1 LAQLL
6 PRRWHGLWRSVG
18 YNRMLDIDAGGYAVY
33 CATTGH
39 ACISERGSARQF
51 AEAFDRVEITAQD
64 RLSLFH
70 AHDLT
75 RYEFERRQ
83 DFEPGCSI
91 HRTPQDDALLN
102 FRAFCEV
109 FAENYAFF
117 ELRGVHWETVCDTAR
132 SLLSPSPTPALL
144 LDVLQ
149 EMIAALADL
158 HVYVASPARKIR
170 SVQVARGPRQ
180 ALRTM
185 FELPAPYLSARS
197 TTEKIAGRLRETL
210 LADFAGTLNRFR
222 QAGNEVICWG
232 TLCPGVGYLSLLRMF
247 GFAATEAARNADDLP
262 HRLDEAG
269 PFMAADMSSLQR
281 ILDEAMADLSGHN
294 ALIVDARLN
303 AGGFDRAG
311 ILLCERLIDSARTVY
326 RKRARCPGGFT
337 QPQPLTLT
345 PWPGPR
351 FLKPVYVLTSCF
363 TQSAGEVF
371 ALAASA
377 IPTVTLLGEPTQG
390 ILSDNLFHRLP
401 SGWEVS
407 LSNEVYETL
416 DGRCFESV
424 GVPPAVQLPELG
436 AADLPADLR
445 AGLRIA
451 VARASGRDLN
461 CWTPSLNS
469 DTPRSNRS

>member
-1 LAQLL
+1 LAHTL

-18 YNRMLDIDAGGYAVY
+18 YNRMLEIDAGGYAAY
-33 CATTGH
+33 SATTGH

-51 AEAFDRVEITAQD
+51 AQAFDRVEITARG

-75 RYEFERRQ
+75 RYEFDRRLA
-83 DFEPGCSI
+83 FEPGCSI
-91 HRTPQDDALLN
+91 YRTPQDDALLN
-102 FRAFCEV
+102 FRAICEV

-117 ELRGVHWETVCDTAR
+117 ELRGVDWEAVCGAAR
-132 SLLSPSPTPALL
+132 RRLGPSPTAEQL

-158 HVYVASPARKIR
+158 HVYIASPARKIR

-180 ALRTM
+180 ALRAV
-185 FELPAPYLSARS
+185 FDLPTPYLSARS
-197 TTEKIAGRLRETL
+197 TTEKIAGRLRDTL
-210 LADFAGTLNRFR
+210 LADFAGTLNGFR
-222 QAGNEVICWG
+222 QAGNEVICWA

-247 GFAATEAARNADDLP
+247 GFAATEAARSADDLP
-262 HRLDEAG
+262 HRLYEAG
-269 PFMAADMSSLQR
+269 PFMAADMSSVRR
-281 ILDEAMADLSGHN
+281 ILDAAMADLSGHN

-326 RKRARCPGGFT
+326 RKKARCQGGFT
-337 QPQPLTLT
+337 EPQPLTLT
-345 PWPGPR
+345 PSLGPR
-351 FLKPVYVLTSCF
+351 FLKPVYVLTSSF

-407 LSNEVYETL
+407 LSNEVYESL
-416 DGRCFESV
+416 DGKCFESV
-424 GVPPAVQLPELG
+424 GVPPAVQLPQLG

-451 VARASGRDLN
+451 VARASA
-461 CWTPSLNS
+461 
-469 DTPRSNRS
+469 

>member
-1 LAQLL
+1 
-6 PRRWHGLWRSVG
+6 
-18 YNRMLDIDAGGYAVY
+18 
-33 CATTGH
+33 
-39 ACISERGSARQF
+39 
-51 AEAFDRVEITAQD
+51 
-64 RLSLFH
+64 
-70 AHDLT
+70 LT
-75 RYEFERRQ
+75 RYEFERRREW
-83 DFEPGCSI
+83 EPGCRI
-91 HRTPQDDALLN
+91 HRRPDEDALLN
-102 FRAFCEV
+102 FQAFTEV

-117 ELRGVHWETVCDTAR
+117 GLRGVDWEAVCSAGR
-132 SLLSPSPTPALL
+132 RRLGSSPTGDLL
-144 LDVLQ
+144 LDALQ

-180 ALRTM
+180 ALRRI
-185 FELPAPYLSARS
+185 FDLPTPQLSARS
-197 TTEKIAGRLRETL
+197 TTGKIAARLPDTL
-210 LADFAGTLNRFR
+210 LADFAATLGGFR

-262 HRLDEAG
+262 HRLFEAG
-269 PFMAADMSSLQR
+269 PFMAADMSSAQR
-281 ILDEAMADLSGHN
+281 ILDEAMADLAQHA
-294 ALIVDARLN
+294 ALIVDVRLN

-311 ILLCERLIDSARTVY
+311 MLLCERLIDEPRTVY
-326 RKRARCPGGFT
+326 RKKARCQSGFT
-337 QPQPLTLT
+337 EPQPLILT
-345 PWPGPR
+345 PSPGPR
-351 FLKPVYVLTSCF
+351 FLKPVYVLTSSF

-416 DGRCFESV
+416 DGLCFESV
-424 GVPPAVQLPELG
+424 GVPPALELPLLG
-436 AADLPADLR
+436 ATDLLSDLR

-451 VARASGRDLN
+451 VDRAAA
-461 CWTPSLNS
+461 
-469 DTPRSNRS
+469 NR

>member
-1 LAQLL
+1 LAAVL
-6 PRRWHGLWRSVG
+6 PRGWHGLWRSVG
-18 YNRMLDIDAGGYAVY
+18 YNRVLDIDAGGYTAY
-33 CATTGH
+33 SATAGH
-39 ACISERGSARQF
+39 ACVSEHGSAGQF
-51 AEAFDRVEITAQD
+51 QEAFDRVELTAQG

-75 RYEFERRQ
+75 RYEFERRLEW
-83 DFEPGCSI
+83 EPGCRI
-91 HRTPQDDALLN
+91 HRQPDADALLN
-102 FRAFCEV
+102 FHAFAEV

-117 ELRGVHWETVCDTAR
+117 GLRGVDWEAVCAAAR
-132 SLLSPSPTPALL
+132 RRLGPSPTGALL
-144 LDVLQ
+144 LDVMQ

-158 HVYVASPARKIR
+158 HVYVASPDRKIR

-180 ALRTM
+180 ALRTI
-185 FELPAPYLSARS
+185 FDLPTPQLSARS
-197 TTEKIAGRLRETL
+197 TTEMIAARLRDTL
-210 LADFAGTLNRFR
+210 LADFAATLDGFR

-247 GFAATEAARNADDLP
+247 GFAATAAARNADDLP
-262 HRLDEAG
+262 HRLSEAG
-269 PFMAADMSSLQR
+269 PFMAADMSCVQR
-281 ILDEAMADLSGHN
+281 ILDEAMADLAQHE
-294 ALIVDARLN
+294 ALIVDVRLN

-311 ILLCERLIDSARTVY
+311 ILLCERLLDKPRTVY
-326 RKRARCPGGFT
+326 RKKARCQAGFT
-337 QPQPLTLT
+337 EPQSLTLA
-345 PWPGPR
+345 PAPGPR
-351 FLKPVYVLTSCF
+351 FMKPVYVLTSPF

-424 GVPPAVQLPELG
+424 GVPPALPLPMLG
-436 AADLPADLR
+436 AADLLSDLR

-451 VARASGRDLN
+451 VEAAAAQ
-461 CWTPSLNS
+461 
-469 DTPRSNRS
+469 RSRR